1 MTDNIAVLQGYTE
14 EVVADN
20 ASYTFFLMIKPDT
33 DLDSTFTA
41 WNTDDQE
48 YIRIN
53 GWMFSFEWLRPAA
66 DY

>member
-14 EVVADN
+14 EVVADSD
-20 ASYTFFLMIKPDT
+20 SYTFFLLIKPDT
-33 DLDSTFTA
+33 DLDSTFVA

-53 GWMFSFEWLRPAA
+53 GWMFTFEFEPAAA